1 MSDASA
7 AFTLSLTDTARDR
20 LKEFLAAEECKDAA
34 VRVVA
39 RRMGRRFRYGMDL
52 VGEEGPED
60 GDKVVED
67 GGVRLAVDPESA
79 ENLNGTTIDF
89 AEEDGRAG
97 FRFDN
102 PNAAAPSFEPG
113 SVAARIQTLLD
124 DEINPSIAGHG
135 GFIDLVKFEEGVAYV
150 FMGGGCTGCGM
161 ASQTLYQGVEVR
173 IKEAVPEVE
182 RLEDTTHHAAGEN
195 PYM

>member
-1 MSDASA
+1 MSDATDT
-7 AFTLSLTDTARDR
+7 FTLGLTDTARER
-20 LKEFLAAEECKDAA
+20 LMEFLEAEECKDAA

-52 VGEEGPED
+52 VGEEGPEE
-60 GDKVVED
+60 GDTTVED
-67 GGVRLAVDPESA
+67 GGVRLVVDSESL
-79 ENLNGTTIDF
+79 EHLNGTTIDF

-97 FRFDN
+97 FRFEN

-135 GFIDLVKFEEGVAYV
+135 GFIDLVKFEDGVAYV

-161 ASQTLYQGVEVR
+161 AAMTLYQGVEGR

-182 RLEDTTHHAAGEN
+182 RVEDTTQHASGQN